1 MIDMK
6 EVRIRIDENLWA
18 KIKSQAALEE
28 KHVKDY
34 AADLLEESLEDHH
47 ENEQAEG

>member
-6 EVRIRIDENLWA
+6 EVRIRLDENLWS
-18 KIKSQAALEE
+18 KVKSQAALAQ

-34 AADLLEESLEDHH
+34 AAELLEESLEDNY
-47 ENEQAEG
+47 ENEQA